1 MSFKMKYTATKIFF
15 STTIVFFLLLFIHG
29 NTYSQCTKQANIQ
42 VKPNVDGPNCP
53 LHRGESTGS
62 IKLNYF
68 ISNAAYPYIW
78 QWHEGS
84 AAGKIL
90 LSGTA
95 SAKGATVK
103 NDAQYAKEQEKQ
115 GLIENL
121 PAGIYVLTVCNNLSQ
136 QLQSVTYTIS
146 ENTK

>member
-1 MSFKMKYTATKIFF
+1 MKPTATKIFF
-15 STTIVFFLLLFIHG
+15 SATCSFLLLLFTHG

-42 VKPNVDGPNCP
+42 VKPNVEGPNCP
-53 LHRGESTGS
+53 LHRGESTGY
-62 IKLNYF
+62 IKLNHF
-68 ISNAAYPYIW
+68 NSNASYSYTW

-84 AAGKIL
+84 ATGKIL

-95 SAKGATVK
+95 SAKGAMVK
-103 NDAQYAKEQEKQ
+103 NDSKYSKEQEKQ

-121 PAGIYVLTVCNNLSQ
+121 SAGIYVLTVCNNLSQ
-136 QLQSVTYTIS
+136 QLQSVTYTVL